1 VERVVLDVA
10 TELKGRTMVLFTSHS
25 QLRATYLGLRD
36 QLDARK
42 IILLGQ
48 RVDGSSRARLLE
60 TFKSGRPCVLL
71 GTSSFWEGV
80 DVVGEALS
88 CLIIARLPF
97 APPTDPIVEARS
109 EQFDDPF
116 NQYSLP
122 HAILRFRQ
130 GFGRLIRSKSDR
142 GIMIVLDSRVRT
154 RRYGRSFLDS
164 LPSCE
169 MRAGP
174 ATEAGRVAGAWMRG
188 ERDHLGMAIS
198 LRR

>member
-1 VERVVLDVA
+1 
-10 TELKGRTMVLFTSHS
+10 
-25 QLRATYLGLRD
+25 
-36 QLDARK
+36 
-42 IILLGQ
+42 
-48 RVDGSSRARLLE
+48 
-60 TFKSGRPCVLL
+60 
-71 GTSSFWEGV
+71 
-80 DVVGEALS
+80 VVGEALS

-116 NQYSLP
+116 NQFSLP

-130 GFGRLIRSKSDR
+130 GFGRLIRCKSDR

-174 ATEAGRVAGAWMRG
+174 ATDAGRVAGAWMRG
-188 ERDHLGMAIS
+188 DRDHLGMAIS